1 MPPPPSRLPVRAAA
15 ALLLPLLLAGASPA
29 APGLFGMS
37 GFSDSPQLL
46 GIDAL
51 TGAVAPVSPTNA
63 SLPFEEVAMGL
74 AAIDDASATYYVV
87 GLNES
92 RQAATVVGVSLATG
106 AVVSSCASPFAFTG
120 AGESVTWAGAPR
132 SQLIVGG
139 HLRGS
144 GARALGALD
153 MGSCAYTN
161 LATLPASLL
170 SWPAAASAY
179 VPASDELVV
188 VFSADALGSRTQLVS
203 ISLASG
209 NSSLWPDG
217 TGSPCSRAESLSLD
231 RASGLLFSI
240 GGADAG
246 ADGAANATRQLLE
259 LDPRQRSCAKQ
270 GDVSPPFLDMLESLA
285 GFDASSREVLWVSQ
299 ASGADDDAP
308 FFLVR
313 TPVGGSGAST
323 SVPLEGCTGFFAIVC
338 PWQISYFNG
347 DQRPALPQ

>member
-1 MPPPPSRLPVRAAA
+1 MKPPPQRLPVRAAA
-15 ALLLPLLLAGASPA
+15 ALLLPLLASALPA

-74 AAIDDASATYYVV
+74 AAVDDASATYFVV

-120 AGESVTWAGAPR
+120 AGESITWAGAPR

-139 HLRGS
+139 HMRDS

-153 MGSCAYTN
+153 MASCAYTN
-161 LATLPASLL
+161 LATLSASLM

-188 VFSADALGSRTQLVS
+188 VFSADAQGSSTQLVS
-203 ISLASG
+203 VSLASG
-209 NSSLWPDG
+209 NSSLWPAG
-217 TGSPCSRAESLSLD
+217 AGSHCSLAESLSLD
-231 RASGLLFSI
+231 RTSGLLFSI
-240 GGADAG
+240 GGAGAG
-246 ADGAANATRQLLE
+246 AADGAANATRQLLA
-259 LDPRQRSCAKQ
+259 LDPGRRSCAKQ
-270 GDVSPPFLDMLESLA
+270 GDISPPFLDMLESLA
-285 GFDASSREVLWVSQ
+285 GFDASLREVLWVSQ
-299 ASGADDDAP
+299 AGGADDDAP

-313 TPVGGSGAST
+313 TPVGGGGVSAA
-323 SVPLEGCTGFFAIVC
+323 VALEGCTGFFAIAC
-338 PWQISYFNG
+338 PWQLGFLNG
-347 DQRPALPQ
+347 VAGRTA